1 MLVTAARSP
10 APEDATQAPPGS
22 LREAV
27 LIALDSSP
35 RLKTAPPPEKHDASL
50 EVLALD
56 IDGVIT
62 DGRVTLREAGRE
74 SKRLSYRDLDA
85 CARARAGGL
94 RVALVTGEQGESV
107 ARIARLVLPELVLSG
122 RKDKLAALHELSGH
136 LGVGLDRICYVG
148 DSDRDAP
155 ALAAV
160 ALGLAPAD
168 ASVEAR
174 RAAHRTLRSPGGR
187 GAVQEAVE
195 LVLAE
200 REPGAEYAAAERAVR
215 RIALA
220 SLDAHR
226 RFADEAPASI
236 ARIACAL
243 AGGLRRGGKVLLC
256 GNGGSAA
263 DAQHVAGE
271 LLCRFLRDREPWP
284 ALALG
289 ADTAA
294 LTAIANDF
302 AYEAVFARQIR
313 ALARAGDV
321 VVGITTSGASPN
333 VLAALDAGR
342 ERGATTIAFT
352 GERGEA
358 LGERADHCLVVPARD
373 TARVQELHIAAW
385 HAICEVVES
394 LLATGGAE

>member
-1 MLVTAARSP
+1 MLVTAARALEPEP
-10 APEDATQAPPGS
+10 AAAAPPGS

-27 LIALDSSP
+27 LVALDSSA
-35 RLKTAPPPEKHDASL
+35 RLRTAPPPPEPATHL

-56 IDGVIT
+56 VDGVLT
-62 DGRVTLREAGRE
+62 DGRLTLRDGGGAG
-74 SKRLSYRDLDA
+74 KRLSYRDLDA
-85 CARARAGGL
+85 CTRARTAGV
-94 RVALVTGEQGESV
+94 RVALVTGEEGAAVE
-107 ARIARLVLPELVLSG
+107 RIAHLVKPELVLEG
-122 RKDKLAALHELSGH
+122 RKDKLAALHELGAR

-160 ALGLAPAD
+160 ALGLAPVD

-174 RAAHRTLRSPGGR
+174 RAAHRTLSSPGGR

-200 REPGAEYAAAERAVR
+200 REPRAERDAAERAVR
-215 RIALA
+215 RIAHA
-220 SLDAHR
+220 SLEAHR
-226 RFADEAPASI
+226 RFADEAPAEI
-236 ARIACAL
+236 ARLACAL
-243 AGGLRRGGKVLLC
+243 AGALRRGGKVLLC

-284 ALALG
+284 AIALG
-289 ADTAA
+289 ADTPA
-294 LTAIANDF
+294 LTAIANDYR
-302 AYEAVFARQIR
+302 YEDVFARQIR

-321 VVGITTSGASPN
+321 VVGITTSGSSPN
-333 VLAALDAGR
+333 ILAALDAGR

-352 GERGEA
+352 GERGA
-358 LGERADHCLVVPARD
+358 PLAERADLCFVAPARD
-373 TARVQELHIAAW
+373 TARVQELHLAAW

-394 LLATGGAE
+394 LLTAGAAE